1 MRPARP
7 PSTTPLSLMILIAV
21 QLFCAAFF
29 VSDLAADIGYLG
41 AGIFRDIHL
50 MVEAAATLSLIVAIG
65 IELRLMLRLLRRE
78 AHLVE
83 SLDMARAA
91 VQEVI
96 EAHFEA
102 WALSPS
108 ERDVANFLV
117 KGLTIAETAEMRGT
131 AEGTIKAHLNGI
143 YRKSG
148 THNRAELM
156 SLLIDA
162 MMGAEDEAEA
172 DRPIARKQGQAHAQR
187 V

>member
-1 MRPARP
+1 MTPARA
-7 PSTTPLSLMILIAV
+7 PSITPLSLMILITV
-21 QLFCAAFF
+21 QAFCAIFF
-29 VSDLAADIGYLG
+29 VSDLAADIGFLG
-41 AGIFRDIHL
+41 VDIFSDAHL
-50 MVEAAATLSLIVAIG
+50 MTEFAATLSLIVAIG

-78 AHLVE
+78 ARLVQ

-96 EAHFEA
+96 EAHFED

-108 ERDVANFLV
+108 ERDVANFLI
-117 KGLTIAETAEMRGT
+117 KGLSIAETAQMRGT
-131 AEGTIKAHLNGI
+131 AEGTIKAHLSGI

-162 MMGAEDEAEA
+162 MMGAEEESRRDATYA
-172 DRPIARKQGQAHAQR
+172 NQ
-187 V
+187 